1 MVPTDVTDEAAVE
14 RLATSAREAFGR
26 IDILVNAAGVTGPI
40 ETPVW
45 EIKADDFDQVIA
57 VNLRGTFLPTKH
69 VLPTMIKQRY
79 GKIVNISGTSGL
91 RGYKYRA
98 AYSSSKWALRG
109 FTRTV
114 ALEAGPYN
122 INVNA
127 LHPGIVGGDR
137 MDKLCREKAKKRG
150 WTPEQVYQEYVDE
163 MALRRVTIAQDIAN
177 AVLFLVSDDSS
188 NMTGPVG
195 HRRRRLGRLTP
206 EENECMLGWPARS
219 PPPSCCSPPATRARG
234 RHPIPTTPARWTSS
248 PPRQSSA
255 PSVIKGAFAEGSA
268 LSLGAELKP
277 LDPAPVKTVRLDT
290 THKIIEIA
298 PGVKF
303 SAWTFGDQVP
313 GPTVRARVGD
323 KIKFSMTNRSDE
335 PMPGVQITA
344 APMMHSMDF
353 HAAMVSPQDK
363 YRSIAPG
370 QTIDFEFTA
379 NYPGI
384 FMYHCGTPMILEH
397 IASGMYGA
405 VIVEPRDGY
414 PDEGRP
420 RVRDRAE
427 RVLRQARSRASRRS
441 TARRSTCSTATGCA
455 PRSRR
460 TPCSTAC
467 TTAW

>member
-1 MVPTDVTDEAAVE
+1 MKLADRHAVVTGAAKGMGRDICLTLAREGANLAIAARDTVPLEALGREIEALGRKVVVVPTDVTDEAAVE
-14 RLATSAREAFGR
+14 RLTASAREAFGR

-188 NMTGPVG
+188 NMTGQSVTVDG
-195 HRRRRLGRLTP
+195 
-206 EENECMLGWPARS
+206 GWD
-219 PPPSCCSPPATRARG
+219 
-234 RHPIPTTPARWTSS
+234 
-248 PPRQSSA
+248 
-255 PSVIKGAFAEGSA
+255 V
-268 LSLGAELKP
+268 
-277 LDPAPVKTVRLDT
+277 
-290 THKIIEIA
+290 
-298 PGVKF
+298 
-303 SAWTFGDQVP
+303 
-313 GPTVRARVGD
+313 
-323 KIKFSMTNRSDE
+323 
-335 PMPGVQITA
+335 
-344 APMMHSMDF
+344 
-353 HAAMVSPQDK
+353 
-363 YRSIAPG
+363 
-370 QTIDFEFTA
+370 
-379 NYPGI
+379 
-384 FMYHCGTPMILEH
+384 
-397 IASGMYGA
+397 
-405 VIVEPRDGY
+405 
-414 PDEGRP
+414 
-420 RVRDRAE
+420 
-427 RVLRQARSRASRRS
+427 
-441 TARRSTCSTATGCA
+441 
-455 PRSRR
+455 
-460 TPCSTAC
+460 
-467 TTAW
+467 